1 MDCKGNHKQNKRT
14 TYRIGGNMY
23 KGFDQ
28 RWINFQNTQI
38 AHKAQYQKKTKNK
51 NKQTIYIHIFF
62 QGRHTDSKQ
71 AHEKMVKI
79 TNY

>member
-1 MDCKGNHKQNKRT
+1 MKRQRTDWEKIFANEVINKGL
-14 TYRIGGNMY
+14 
-23 KGFDQ
+23 
-28 RWINFQNTQI
+28 INLQNTQI
-38 AHKAQYQKKTKNK
+38 AHEAQYQKKTKNK